1 MENEG
6 KVISFI
12 NMKGGVGKTTL
23 TINIAYTLVEK
34 FHRRVLVIDMDPQF
48 NATQA
53 LMTKFKSIE
62 AYQDL
67 RNNEKTIISI
77 LVSNSRSMVSDNN
90 QGTKISDIIQPLI
103 KRDGKLDLVPG
114 DLALTEF
121 EMSQRGSEKLL
132 SRQIKENN
140 IKQKYDYILI
150 DTPATYSIYSQAS
163 LYASTYYI
171 VPIAPDIFATL
182 GYDLL
187 KKALKDDMVLEDH
200 DLINLG
206 VIFTLVPATN
216 KDKKKRQKL
225 IQDNFRSEDSFNN
238 YLYENENIRTG
249 NVRNFIYDMVGTK
262 NNIENLTKEF
272 IEKIGEANNG

>member
-1 MENEG
+1 MENKG
-6 KVISFI
+6 KVVSFI

-34 FHRRVLVIDMDPQF
+34 FHKKVLVIDMDPQF

-77 LVSNSRSMVSDNN
+77 LISNSRSMVSDNN
-90 QGTKISDIIQPLI
+90 QGNKISDIIQPLI
-103 KRDGKLDLVPG
+103 TKDGRLDLVPG

-163 LYASTYYI
+163 LYASAYYI

-206 VIFTLVPATN
+206 VIFTLVPATS
-216 KDKKKRQKL
+216 KDRKKRQKL

-249 NVRNFIYDMVGTK
+249 NVRNFIYDMAGTK
-262 NNIENLTKEF
+262 ENIENLTKEF
-272 IEKIGEANNG
+272 MKKIGEANNG